1 MPWKEKVTLL
11 LQGVPAKLL
20 SFCVGSPCRKKSAL
34 KLHRKAPDLTS
45 SHKHTKKENKKKK
58 MSKPMPPIWWY
69 KSLQKL
75 ILDKKKIFKIKKCFC
90 KLFFSSSPFLQSTDT
105 MKKKEN
111 YYQQRLKKTEKTNK
125 LERILKFMFKK
136 WKQKKIVVLE
146 VGRRRKKW

>member
-20 SFCVGSPCRKKSAL
+20 RFCVKSPCREKSAL

-45 SHKHTKKENKKKK
+45 SHKTHKEKKIRKK

-75 ILDKKKIFKIKKCFC
+75 ILDKKNIQNQKM
-90 KLFFSSSPFLQSTDT
+90 FL
-105 MKKKEN
+105 
-111 YYQQRLKKTEKTNK
+111 
-125 LERILKFMFKK
+125 
-136 WKQKKIVVLE
+136 
-146 VGRRRKKW
+146 